1 MLKKYK
7 MGFDIWGALL
17 FLIIMI
23 PNFIWFAV
31 PAPNDILRV
40 DSITKVVDTVAS
52 VSQVLMIILLCT
64 LINKERNKTKHPP
77 LIISVIISCLLYFV
91 SWVFYYGGITNAFV
105 ILGLTIPP
113 CLAFFFFA
121 LGRKNLI
128 AIIPISVFSIC
139 HLIYGIVNFISKFQL
154 CRTYTFFER
163 IGRYAICMLPRNA
176 VHLFPKVRSME
187 RRKGLLPK

>member
-7 MGFDIWGALL
+7 IGFDIWGLLL

-31 PAPNDILRV
+31 PAPNDVLRV
-40 DSITKVVDTVAS
+40 DSVTKVLDTVAS
-52 VSQVLMIILLCT
+52 VCQVLMIVLLCV
-64 LINKERNKTKHPP
+64 LKNKERNKTKNIA
-77 LIISVIISCLLYFV
+77 LIISVIISCLLYFA
-91 SWVFYYGGITNAFV
+91 SWIFYYSGIINAFV

-121 LGRKNLI
+121 LERKNLI

-139 HLIYGIVNFISKFQL
+139 HLIYGIVNFI
-154 CRTYTFFER
+154 
-163 IGRYAICMLPRNA
+163 I
-176 VHLFPKVRSME
+176 
-187 RRKGLLPK
+187 